1 MQNILTPQASQ
12 FLAESI
18 IEILKDYHVSDEVAD
33 KISVLISNK
42 FNNKIVSFFATNARI
57 NEMLIMKE
65 AIEQCKGQ
73 SN

>member
-18 IEILKDYHVSDEVAD
+18 DEILKDYHVSEEVAD
-33 KISVLISNK
+33 KISALIINK
-42 FNNKIVSFFATNARI
+42 FNTKIVNFFATNMHI

>member
-18 IEILKDYHVSDEVAD
+18 NEILKDYRVSDEVAD
-33 KISVLISNK
+33 KISVLIINK
-42 FNNKIVSFFATNARI
+42 FNSKIVNFFAANMHI
-57 NEMLIMKE
+57 NEMIIMKE
-65 AIEQCKGQ
+65 ALEQCKGQ